1 MNEFSLEGKV
11 YNLNVEEIYPNHEY
25 LMIRVQST
33 GKLKISN

>member
-1 MNEFSLEGKV
+1 
-11 YNLNVEEIYPNHEY
+11 LNVEEIYPNHEY